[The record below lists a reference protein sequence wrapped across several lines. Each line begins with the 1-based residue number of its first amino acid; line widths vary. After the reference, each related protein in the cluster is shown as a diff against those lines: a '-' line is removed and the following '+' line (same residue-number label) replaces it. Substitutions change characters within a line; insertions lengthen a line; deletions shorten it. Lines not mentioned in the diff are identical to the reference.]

1 MCAFCCTCQLDS
13 ECVKAPVHYWH
24 NGLHGGS
31 HSDGM
36 SAVGPFCVVHTQ
48 VHQVWS
54 MSLTSSPLSSPLS
67 TVPRCFISQGSFTAS
82 TLRWNSTA

>member
-1 MCAFCCTCQLDS
+1 MGAFCCTCQRDS
-13 ECVKAPVHYWH
+13 EHVKAPVHYWH

-54 MSLTSSPLSSPLS
+54 MSFTSSPISSPLSS
-67 TVPRCFISQGSFTAS
+67 VPRCFISQGSFTAS
-82 TLRWNSTA
+82 TPRWNSTA

>member
-1 MCAFCCTCQLDS
+1 MCACCCTCQLDS
-13 ECVKAPVHYWH
+13 ELVKAPVHYWH
-24 NGLHGGS
+24 NALHGGS

-54 MSLTSSPLSSPLS
+54 MSLTSSPISSPLS
-67 TVPRCFISQGSFTAS
+67 RVPRCFISQGSFTAS
-82 TLRWNSTA
+82 TPRWNCTA

>member
-1 MCAFCCTCQLDS
+1 MCAFCCMCQLDS
-13 ECVKAPVHYWH
+13 ERVKAPVHYWH

-54 MSLTSSPLSSPLS
+54 MSPTSSPISSPLSR
-67 TVPRCFISQGSFTAS
+67 VPRCFISQGSFTGS
-82 TLRWNSTA
+82 TPRWNSTA